1 MKPVT
6 LLLGIMFAV
15 ASLAEPI
22 NPNAQPP
29 DKPLKIMGKVG
40 YGCGPTHGSCCF
52 LVTTK
57 ENKTYVIGGYFPDLP
72 DGTSDFLNQA
82 KDGNRQ
88 VTVTGQLKRGKF
100 NGYRVFDLDYTME
113 LK

>member
-1 MKPVT
+1 MKPMAM
-6 LLLGIMFAV
+6 LLGIMFAQT
-15 ASLAEPI
+15 ALAQPI
-22 NPNAQPP
+22 NPDALPP
-29 DKPLKIMGKVG
+29 DKPFKISGKVG
-40 YGCGPTHGSCCF
+40 YGCGPTHGSGYF

-57 ENKTYVIGGYFPDLP
+57 ENKTYAIGGYFPDLP
-72 DGTSDFLNQA
+72 DGTSDLLNRA